1 MSYPTDTRPTQSARD
16 DTVETGPE
24 TESESRPVLESIL
37 VENDDAPDECAIFP
51 YEATDTEL
59 DRAWVS
65 ALEGSFTDL
74 ESMR

>member
-1 MSYPTDTRPTQSARD
+1 MSYPTDTRPTHPARE
-16 DTVETGPE
+16 DTAFEP
-24 TESESRPVLESIL
+24 ESESRPPLESVL

-51 YEATDTEL
+51 YEATDAEL
-59 DRAWVS
+59 DRAWIS